1 MTTEMDHAALMS
13 RDEVERRAA
22 SVLQEYGLDAIP
34 VDPLVL
40 ANRFGIS
47 VRKAEFLDN
56 SLVGAIARRGKTV
69 TIVVNANDPPF
80 RKRFTIAHEL
90 GHNFLHLLEDGD
102 YVDGQTNLY
111 RGISEESK
119 DPTAEHK
126 REIQANIFA
135 TALLMPEH
143 AVRQLWPNLR
153 TVGAMARCFDVSE
166 DAMGVRLNQLG
177 LI

>member
-1 MTTEMDHAALMS
+1 M
-13 RDEVERRAA
+13 
-22 SVLQEYGLDAIP
+22 
-34 VDPLVL
+34 
-40 ANRFGIS
+40 
-47 VRKAEFLDN
+47 DN

-119 DPTAEHK
+119 DPY
-126 REIQANIFA
+126 R
-135 TALLMPEH
+135 
-143 AVRQLWPNLR
+143 
-153 TVGAMARCFDVSE
+153 
-166 DAMGVRLNQLG
+166 
-177 LI
+177 